1 MTGIPHVLDLGFV
14 EMGEFVLL
22 DLRTET
28 QFVDMI
34 NDIAQD
40 ITAVDL
46 VLDLAEDLA
55 NLVFDRIRSARLLLE
70 AVQIREEL
78 AINEVAQIVAR

>member
-1 MTGIPHVLDLGFV
+1 M
-14 EMGEFVLL
+14 LL